1 MKVRFKRFSTR
12 ARLSQKLTT
21 GSTCYDLFAARC
33 IALEPGTTRS
43 VETDIGFCFSNK
55 YVAKIYPRSSVSLTS
70 DFLGG
75 GLVDSNYRGN
85 VRVIVHNLP
94 KNRVEFNTGDRI
106 AQVLSQKKIF
116 QVLLK
121 SPKFIEVAN
130 FNNYITREI
139 LKDLGQLAF
148 KNGSK

>member
-1 MKVRFKRFSTR
+1 M
-12 ARLSQKLTT
+12 
-21 GSTCYDLFAARC
+21 
-33 IALEPGTTRS
+33 
-43 VETDIGFCFSNK
+43 
-55 YVAKIYPRSSVSLTS
+55 AKIYPRSSVSLTS

-106 AQVLSQKKIF
+106 AQVLSQKKKF